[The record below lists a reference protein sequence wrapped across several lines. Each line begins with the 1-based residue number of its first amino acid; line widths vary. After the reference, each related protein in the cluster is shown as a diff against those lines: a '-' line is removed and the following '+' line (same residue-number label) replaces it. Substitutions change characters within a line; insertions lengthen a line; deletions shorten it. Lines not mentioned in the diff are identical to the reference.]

1 MRGTYRC
8 TNVKFCMEDE
18 NQRRAWEYLHGLNR
32 RDGSYGKVLA
42 DALIAVIGS
51 QSNSQNAMRKRFSG
65 KQCEDSGDEIK
76 EFANKVAEVV
86 LEGITDYFADKAVF
100 KVQNKDLMKRKYPNR
115 SRKRRL
121 QKICWILLF
130 QWESSLQ
137 KNRV

>member
-51 QSNSQNAMRKRFSG
+51 QSNLQNAMRKRFSG

-100 KVQNKDLMKRKYPNR
+100 QGTKQ
-115 SRKRRL
+115 RL
-121 QKICWILLF
+121 DETQVSKLEPEEEIAEDMLDF
-130 QWESSLQ
+130 AFSMGE
-137 KNRV
+137 

>member
-51 QSNSQNAMRKRFSG
+51 QSNLQNAMRKRFSG
-65 KQCEDSGDEIK
+65 KQCEDLGDEIK

-100 KVQNKDLMKRKYPNR
+100 QGTKQ
-115 SRKRRL
+115 RL
-121 QKICWILLF
+121 DETQVSKPEPEEEIAEDMLDF
-130 QWESSLQ
+130 AFSMGE
-137 KNRV
+137 

>member
-42 DALIAVIGS
+42 DALIAVIDR
-51 QSNSQNAMRKRFSG
+51 QSDAQNAEKKRFLG
-65 KQCEDSGDEIK
+65 ELHEDSTDEFSA
-76 EFANKVAEVV
+76 FANKVAGVV

-100 KVQNKDLMKRKYPNR
+100 QGAEQ
-115 SRKRRL
+115 RL
-121 QKICWILLF
+121 GETQVSKSGQEEEIAEDMLDF
-130 QWESSLQ
+130 AFSMGE
-137 KNRV
+137 

>member
-1 MRGTYRC
+1 MRGTYCC

-42 DALIAVIGS
+42 DALITVIDS
-51 QSNSQNAMRKRFSG
+51 QSDAQNAMRKRFLG

-100 KVQNKDLMKRKYPNR
+100 QGTEQNTDKAGASKQEQDGEIAEDMLDFAFAMG
-115 SRKRRL
+115 
-121 QKICWILLF
+121 
-130 QWESSLQ
+130 E
-137 KNRV
+137 

>member
-51 QSNSQNAMRKRFSG
+51 QSNLQNAMRKRFSG

-76 EFANKVAEVV
+76 EFANKAAEVV

-100 KVQNKDLMKRKYPNR
+100 QGTKQ
-115 SRKRRL
+115 RL
-121 QKICWILLF
+121 DETQVSKLEPEEEIAEDMLDF
-130 QWESSLQ
+130 AFSMGE
-137 KNRV
+137 

>member
-65 KQCEDSGDEIK
+65 KQCENSEDEIK
-76 EFANKVAEVV
+76 EFANEVAGVV
-86 LEGITDYFADKAVF
+86 LEGINDYFSEKAVF
-100 KVQNKDLMKRKYPNR
+100 QGAEQGTAGAQVSKQEPKEEIAEDMLDFAFSMG
-115 SRKRRL
+115 
-121 QKICWILLF
+121 
-130 QWESSLQ
+130 E
-137 KNRV
+137 

>member
-51 QSNSQNAMRKRFSG
+51 QSNLQNAMRKRFSG

-100 KVQNKDLMKRKYPNR
+100 QGTKQ
-115 SRKRRL
+115 RL
-121 QKICWILLF
+121 DETQVSKPEPEEEIAEDMLDF
-130 QWESSLQ
+130 AFSMGE
-137 KNRV
+137 

>member
-42 DALIAVIGS
+42 DALIAVIDS
-51 QSNSQNAMRKRFSG
+51 RSNSQNAMRKRFSG
-65 KQCEDSGDEIK
+65 KQCENSEDEIK
-76 EFANKVAEVV
+76 EFANEVAGVV
-86 LEGITDYFADKAVF
+86 LEGINDYFAEKAVF
-100 KVQNKDLMKRKYPNR
+100 KVQNKELLERKYPNK
-115 SRKRRL
+115 SQKRRL

-130 QWESSLQ
+130 QWESRVQ
-137 KNRV
+137 KNRG

>member
-51 QSNSQNAMRKRFSG
+51 QSNLQNAMRKRFSG

-100 KVQNKDLMKRKYPNR
+100 QGTKQ
-115 SRKRRL
+115 RL
-121 QKICWILLF
+121 DETQVSKPELEEEIAEDMLDF
-130 QWESSLQ
+130 AFSMGE
-137 KNRV
+137 

>member
-51 QSNSQNAMRKRFSG
+51 QSNLQNAMRKRFSG

-76 EFANKVAEVV
+76 EFANKVAGVV
-86 LEGITDYFADKAVF
+86 LEGINDYFADKAVF
-100 KVQNKDLMKRKYPNR
+100 QGTKQ
-115 SRKRRL
+115 RL
-121 QKICWILLF
+121 DETQVSKPEQEEEIAEDMLDF
-130 QWESSLQ
+130 AFSMGE
-137 KNRV
+137 

>member
-65 KQCEDSGDEIK
+65 KQCENSEDEIK
-76 EFANKVAEVV
+76 EFANEVAGVV
-86 LEGITDYFADKAVF
+86 LEGINDYFSEKAVF
-100 KVQNKDLMKRKYPNR
+100 QGAEQGTAGAQVSKQEPKEEIAEDMLD
-115 SRKRRL
+115 
-121 QKICWILLF
+121 F
-130 QWESSLQ
+130 AFSLGE
-137 KNRV
+137 

>member
-100 KVQNKDLMKRKYPNR
+100 KVQNKEMMKRKYLNKI
-115 SRKRRL
+115 RKRRL

-130 QWESSLQ
+130 QWESKVQ
-137 KNRV
+137 KNRG

>member
-42 DALIAVIGS
+42 DALIAVIDS
-51 QSNSQNAMRKRFSG
+51 QIDVQNMVIKRFSG
-65 KQCEDSGDEIK
+65 KQHENPNDELKAFSNEI
-76 EFANKVAEVV
+76 AGLV

-100 KVQNKDLMKRKYPNR
+100 HDVEQRAYEVEASKQEKEGDIAEDMLDFAFSMG
-115 SRKRRL
+115 
-121 QKICWILLF
+121 
-130 QWESSLQ
+130 E
-137 KNRV
+137 

>member
-18 NQRRAWEYLHGLNR
+18 NQHRAWEYLHGLNR

-42 DALIAVIGS
+42 DALITVIDS
-51 QSNSQNAMRKRFSG
+51 QSDAQNAMRKRFLG

-100 KVQNKDLMKRKYPNR
+100 QGAEQGTVEAQVSKQEQEEEIAEDMLDFAFSMG
-115 SRKRRL
+115 
-121 QKICWILLF
+121 
-130 QWESSLQ
+130 E
-137 KNRV
+137 

>member
-1 MRGTYRC
+1 MRGIYRC

-51 QSNSQNAMRKRFSG
+51 QSNLQNAMRKRFSG

-100 KVQNKDLMKRKYPNR
+100 QGTKQ
-115 SRKRRL
+115 RL
-121 QKICWILLF
+121 DETQVSKPEPEEEIAEDMLDF
-130 QWESSLQ
+130 AFSMGE
-137 KNRV
+137 